1 MNNHTPYEKPEVVT
15 ITSEL
20 LLSSLGH
27 SLSCTGFG
35 GATHD
40 C

>member
-1 MNNHTPYEKPEVVT
+1 MKRNTGYEKPEVVT

-20 LLSSLGH
+20 LLSSLGP